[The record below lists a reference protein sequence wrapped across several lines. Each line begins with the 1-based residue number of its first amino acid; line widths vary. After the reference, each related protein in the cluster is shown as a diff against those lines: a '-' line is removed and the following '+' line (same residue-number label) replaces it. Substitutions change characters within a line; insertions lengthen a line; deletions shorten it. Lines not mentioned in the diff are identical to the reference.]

1 MIDKTLYLLRA
12 TVLSLAVVFALS
24 PPAACADTALV
35 QDMATQ
41 LPSTIASDAKSAI
54 VLAQQVLAKGK
65 PAVKAPDGAE
75 ERAKVRAF
83 IDEKTKWI
91 KEQPVIQT
99 FLSVLPALWT
109 PFKVAALLLFLVG
122 YVAFHYK
129 RRGRNQAEA
138 EQNSQPSAHEA
149 EFGITAEFQSREVQ
163 P

>member
-1 MIDKTLYLLRA
+1 MIDKTLHLLRA
-12 TVLSLAVVFALS
+12 AALSLAVVFALS
-24 PPAACADTALV
+24 PPPACADSASGQETV
-35 QDMATQ
+35 QQM
-41 LPSTIASDAKSAI
+41 PSAIAADAKSVI
-54 VLAQQVLAKGK
+54 VLAQQAPKKDEPV
-65 PAVKAPDGAE
+65 VKAPDGAE

-122 YVAFHYK
+122 YVAFHFN
-129 RRGRNQAEA
+129 RRRRNQAEA

-149 EFGITAEFQSREVQ
+149 EFGITAESQSREV
-163 P
+163 